1 MILSIIAITCLI
13 SILAF
18 NNPVLLNRMQFNAYA
33 IKHQQQGWRFFS
45 YALVHGSWGHLA
57 INMFVLWSF
66 GGIVYEIYTYLFGS
80 LGILY
85 FILLYVGGIAFSVLY
100 DYGRHKDN
108 EWYNAVG
115 ASGAV
120 SAVVFASI
128 ILYPA
133 GGVYLFFIPVEI
145 PSPIFGILYL
155 IYSAYMAKRGRDN
168 IGHDAHFWG
177 AIYGVILTIAF
188 KPELF
193 LRFVDEVLNIF

>member
-1 MILSIIAITCLI
+1 MILTIVALTCLV
-13 SILAF
+13 SIMAF
-18 NNPVLLNRMQFNAYA
+18 NNPQLFDRLQFNAYA
-33 IKHQQQGWRFFS
+33 IRHHKQGYRFFT
-45 YALVHGSWGHLA
+45 YGLLHAGWAHLA

-66 GGIVYEIYTYLFGS
+66 GRIVYEIYLLLFGN

-85 FILLYVGGIAFSVLY
+85 FILLYVGGIMFSVLF
-100 DYGRHKDN
+100 DYGRHKDH

-120 SAVVFASI
+120 SSVVFASI

-133 GGVYLFFIPVEI
+133 GGVYLFFIPIEI

-155 IYSAYMAKRGRDN
+155 VYSAYMARRGKDN

-188 KPELF
+188 KPVLF
-193 LRFVDEVLNIF
+193 LNFIDEVLNIF

>member
-1 MILSIIAITCLI
+1 MIITIIALTCLI

-18 NNPVLLNRMQFNAYA
+18 NNPELMSRMQFNAYA
-33 IKHQQQGWRFFS
+33 IKHRKQRYRFLTYGF
-45 YALVHGSWGHLA
+45 VHGSWAHLA
-57 INMFVLWSF
+57 INMFVFWSF
-66 GGIVYEIYTYLFGS
+66 GRIVYNIYIYIFGS
-80 LGILY
+80 IGILY
-85 FILLYVGGIAFSVLY
+85 FLMLYLGGIMFSVLF
-100 DYGRHKDN
+100 DFGKHKND

-155 IYSAYMAKRGRDN
+155 FYSAYMAKRGRDN

-177 AIYGVILTIAF
+177 AIYGIILTIAF
-188 KPELF
+188 KPVLF
-193 LRFVDEVLNIF
+193 LSFIEEVTNIF